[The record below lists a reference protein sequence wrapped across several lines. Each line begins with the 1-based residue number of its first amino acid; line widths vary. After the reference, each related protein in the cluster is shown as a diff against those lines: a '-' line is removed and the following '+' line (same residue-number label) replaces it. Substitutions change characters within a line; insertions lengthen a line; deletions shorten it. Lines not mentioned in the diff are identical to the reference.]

1 MFDNIVNMRMMI
13 SLIHC
18 ADGHDNKVDGD
29 DNKVDGVDNKVDGDG
44 KSQDNSSHGKSPSQ
58 T

>member
-13 SLIHC
+13 SLIHS
-18 ADGHDNKVDGD
+18 ADGD
-29 DNKVDGVDNKVDGDG
+29 DNKVDAVDNKVDGDG
-44 KSQDNSSHGKSPSQ
+44 KTQDNSSHGKSPSQ